1 MFRKPNNSLLL
12 LRCDQQFQNQ
22 LHSLVMDFRNELKT
36 MIFNFSNVISRATS
50 EGNENDGLSVSPLK
64 ANQSVSWPFSSYIC
78 ESHNQCVSQPVY
90 LLIGWSVSQ
99 SPVWLSVYQSA
110 KFSVSQSYN
119 GTKEKVFDENHLE
132 TNLSE
137 KQFPLEQIF
146 IHRLYLLIIY
156 YG

>member
-1 MFRKPNNSLLL
+1 M
-12 LRCDQQFQNQ
+12 
-22 LHSLVMDFRNELKT
+22 
-36 MIFNFSNVISRATS
+36 
-50 EGNENDGLSVSPLK
+50 
-64 ANQSVSWPFSSYIC
+64 
-78 ESHNQCVSQPVY
+78 
-90 LLIGWSVSQ
+90 
-99 SPVWLSVYQSA
+99 WLSVYQSA

-119 GTKEKVFDENHLE
+119 GTKEKVFDENHLA